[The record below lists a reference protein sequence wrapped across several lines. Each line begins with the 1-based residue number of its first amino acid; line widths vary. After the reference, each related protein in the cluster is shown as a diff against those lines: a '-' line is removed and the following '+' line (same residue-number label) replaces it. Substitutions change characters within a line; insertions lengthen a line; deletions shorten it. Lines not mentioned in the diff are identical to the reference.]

1 MNLRVLGVYREVEFS
16 PGKTSADSAII
27 DAVLGH
33 LRVAGAETTAID
45 AVRFISDPLPDVH
58 MVLAMC
64 QGSEALRRLAAIEES
79 GAVTLNS
86 ALAIRNCYRDLL
98 GAGLM
103 RAGVPV
109 PEGALVRTSTPLDM
123 KQLRT
128 LNLTAPMYVKRGEVH
143 ALGPEDVSRV
153 DGLEQLQETLVRF
166 SRRGV
171 PLAYVQQEAVGE
183 VVKFYGVGGGAEYFT
198 LIPGRGRLTRP
209 PRRACLIRRVSP
221 PRHWASKYGAG
232 TRSCEENNTRSSI
245 SMIGPVSSES
255 AKAPRVLSR
264 ADACECFDVIRRA
277 ATSRFDGDATSRF
290 D

>member
-1 MNLRVLGVYREVEFS
+1 MNLRVLGVYRELEFS

-128 LNLTAPMYVKRGEVH
+128 LNLTAPMYVKRGELH

-198 LIPGRGRLTRP
+198 LIPGDGEIDET
-209 PRRACLIRRVSP
+209 
-221 PRHWASKYGAG
+221 
-232 TRSCEENNTRSSI
+232 
-245 SMIGPVSSES
+245 
-255 AKAPRVLSR
+255 AKAGLSHSASIAAEALGLEVWGGDAVVRGEQYSIVDFNDWPSFERVREGASRAIARRCLRVL
-264 ADACECFDVIRRA
+264 RRHPA
-277 ATSRFDGDATSRF
+277 GRDLAV
-290 D
+290 

>member
-16 PGKTSADSAII
+16 PGKAGADSAII
-27 DAVLGH
+27 DAVLAH
-33 LRVAGAETTAID
+33 LRAAGVETIAID
-45 AVRFISDPLPDVH
+45 AVRFISDPLPQVQ

-64 QGSEALRRLAAIEES
+64 QGAEALRRLAAIEES

-109 PEGALVRTSTPLDM
+109 PEAALVPTAGPLDL
-123 KQLRT
+123 KQLRG
-128 LNLTAPMYVKRGEVH
+128 LDLSAPMYVKRGEVH

-153 DGLEQLQETLVRF
+153 SGLDQLEATLQRF

-183 VVKFYGVGGGAEYFT
+183 VVKFYGVGGAEYFS
-198 LIPGRGRLTRP
+198 LIPGDGVIDEAAKSGL
-209 PRRACLIRRVSP
+209 S
-221 PRHWASKYGAG
+221 H
-232 TRSCEENNTRSSI
+232 
-245 SMIGPVSSES
+245 S
-255 AKAPRVLSR
+255 AA
-264 ADACECFDVIRRA
+264 IA
-277 ATSRFDGDATSRF
+277 AEALGLEVWGGDAVVRGGQFSIIDFNDWPSFERVR
-290 D
+290 DGAARAIARRCMMMLRRHPVARDLAL

>member
-143 ALGPEDVSRV
+143 ALGPDDVSRV

-198 LIPGRGRLTRP
+198 LIPGEREIDET
-209 PRRACLIRRVSP
+209 
-221 PRHWASKYGAG
+221 
-232 TRSCEENNTRSSI
+232 
-245 SMIGPVSSES
+245 
-255 AKAPRVLSR
+255 AKAGLSHSASIAAEALGLEVWGGDAVVRGEQYSIVDFNDWPSFERVREGASRAIARRCLRVL
-264 ADACECFDVIRRA
+264 RRHPA
-277 ATSRFDGDATSRF
+277 GRDLAV
-290 D
+290 

>member
-198 LIPGRGRLTRP
+198 LIPGEREIDET
-209 PRRACLIRRVSP
+209 
-221 PRHWASKYGAG
+221 
-232 TRSCEENNTRSSI
+232 
-245 SMIGPVSSES
+245 
-255 AKAPRVLSR
+255 AKAGLSHSASIAAEALGLEVWGGDAVVRGEQYSIVDFNDWPSFERVRDGASRAIARRCLRVL
-264 ADACECFDVIRRA
+264 RRHPA
-277 ATSRFDGDATSRF
+277 GRDLAV
-290 D
+290 

>member
-16 PGKTSADSAII
+16 PGKATADGAII

-109 PEGALVRTSTPLDM
+109 PEGALVRTSAPLDM
-123 KQLRT
+123 KELRT
-128 LNLTAPMYVKRGEVH
+128 LNLSAPMYVKRGELH

-198 LIPGRGRLTRP
+198 LIPGDDEIDET
-209 PRRACLIRRVSP
+209 
-221 PRHWASKYGAG
+221 
-232 TRSCEENNTRSSI
+232 
-245 SMIGPVSSES
+245 
-255 AKAPRVLSR
+255 AKAGLSHSASIAAEALGLEVWGGDAVVRGEQYSIVDFNDWPSFERVRDGASRAIARRCLRVL
-264 ADACECFDVIRRA
+264 RRHPA
-277 ATSRFDGDATSRF
+277 GRDLAV
-290 D
+290 

>member
-143 ALGPEDVSRV
+143 ALGPDDVSRV

-198 LIPGRGRLTRP
+198 LIPGEREIDET
-209 PRRACLIRRVSP
+209 
-221 PRHWASKYGAG
+221 
-232 TRSCEENNTRSSI
+232 
-245 SMIGPVSSES
+245 
-255 AKAPRVLSR
+255 AKAGLSHSASIAAEALGLEVWGGDAVVRGEQYSIVDFNDWPSFERVRDGASRAIARRCLRVL
-264 ADACECFDVIRRA
+264 RRHPA
-277 ATSRFDGDATSRF
+277 GRDLAV
-290 D
+290 